1 MLRYKPEELFEVN
14 ETLKVQI
21 VDIDQGSRALIIDDF
36 YKNPYHI
43 RELIL
48 ASPVPIWK
56 NTPDGLNWKEYF
68 DCRHQLFHGCQMP
81 YIEALIQM
89 IQEYY
94 TDQVDTNTFLP
105 FITNVFQWIIDQPK
119 NSIGNR
125 VHADGGLEVYDK
137 EGKELDHIISEGTM
151 GCNIFFN
158 TPDECHGGTAIYES
172 KIFQSNSLIGHEKD
186 YVDYMEGGPVHRGET
201 GAQYYDTEWEKF
213 WSIQEI
219 LPMAFNRCI
228 MYEGHLFHGAYH
240 VDNNFKNYPRLG
252 QACFI
257 NTNCGK

>member
-1 MLRYKPEELFEVN
+1 MLRYKSEELFEVN
-14 ETLKVQI
+14 EDLRAQV
-21 VDIDQGSRALIIDDF
+21 IDVGQGSKALIIDDF
-36 YKNPYHI
+36 YKNPYYI

-48 ASPVPIWK
+48 TTPVPMWK
-56 NTPDGLNWKEYF
+56 NTPDGLNWKEYY
-68 DCRHQLFHGCQMP
+68 DCRHQLFHAEPAP
-81 YIEALIQM
+81 YVHALFKVIHQ
-89 IQEYY
+89 YY
-94 TDQVDTNTFLP
+94 TDQVDPNPFLP

-172 KIFQSNSLIGHEKD
+172 KLFQSNSILGHEKD

-252 QACFI
+252 QTCFI